1 MRCRSF
7 LLVQVH
13 TIRDHPLGHDRP
25 INGGLWGGVK
35 QALGKDGTMAALV
48 SKWSKRDS
56 YGADLAFLT
65 EVVWPLVQVMYWR

>member
-1 MRCRSF
+1 MGR
-7 LLVQVH
+7 
-13 TIRDHPLGHDRP
+13 GH
-25 INGGLWGGVK
+25 K

-65 EVVWPLVQVMYWR
+65 EVVWPALVQVMCW